1 MSSREL
7 ERAVA
12 IGHYLTQME
21 HGWRCKACS
30 EELNQHRKCVLCR
43 KPYEEEEGEDAQR
56 AEKTKQSVENI
67 KMAKTLGYL

>member
-1 MSSREL
+1 M
-7 ERAVA
+7 
-12 IGHYLTQME
+12 
-21 HGWRCKACS
+21 
-30 EELNQHRKCVLCR
+30 LCR